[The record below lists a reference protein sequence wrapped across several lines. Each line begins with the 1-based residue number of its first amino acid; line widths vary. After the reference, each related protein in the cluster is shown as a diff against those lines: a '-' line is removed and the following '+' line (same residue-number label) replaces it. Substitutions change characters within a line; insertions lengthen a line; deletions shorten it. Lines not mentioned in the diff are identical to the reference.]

1 MDQPKI
7 ERLLR
12 LMKMMAG
19 NRNYTIDELAER
31 LGISYRSVYR
41 YIDTFKDSGFV
52 VEKLHSNVYKL
63 GRMPKSYVDLQN
75 LIYFSEEEAYI
86 VNSLIN
92 SLDSTNQLKV
102 NLKKKLSAV
111 YNCTSIVNYVHRKEI
126 AEHIEALGQAIRG
139 KKKVILKAYE
149 SSNSHEVSDRF
160 VEPFEFT
167 TNCIDVWCYDSEKKE
182 NRVFKISRI
191 GRVCLLDDAWSN
203 EERHQKSKTDCF
215 RISSFKQTPVKLE
228 LSIMAKNL
236 LIEEYP
242 LAEKE
247 LRKEGDKW
255 ILETMVS
262 GMEGVG
268 RFVIGLAHEIKII
281 DSPELERYIQDFT
294 RKYLSI
300 ELYEED

>member
-12 LMKMMAG
+12 LMKMMSG
-19 NRNYTIDELAER
+19 NINYTIDELADK
-31 LGISYRSVYR
+31 LGTSYRSIYR
-41 YIDTFKDSGFV
+41 YIDTFKESGFV

-63 GRMPKSYVDLQN
+63 GKMPRAYVDLKN

-92 SLDSTNQLKV
+92 SLDSTNMLKT

-111 YNCTSIVNYVHRKEI
+111 YGSTSIINYVQKKEL
-126 AEHIEALGQAIRG
+126 AEHIELLGQAIRE
-139 KKKVILKAYE
+139 KKRVILKSYE
-149 SSNSHEVSDRF
+149 SSHSHEVSDRF
-160 VEPFEFT
+160 IEPFEFT
-167 TNCIDVWCYDSEKKE
+167 TNCIDVWGYDLEKKE

-191 GRVCLLDDAWSN
+191 SRVSLLDDSWCN
-203 EERHQKSKTDCF
+203 EERHEKSKTDCF
-215 RISSFKQTPVKLE
+215 RISSFEQSRVKLE

-242 LAEKE
+242 LAEKDI
-247 LRKEGDKW
+247 RKEGDKW

-268 RFVIGLAHEIKII
+268 RFFLGLAHEIKILES
-281 DSPELERYIQDFT
+281 DELKEYTRKFVERYL
-294 RKYLSI
+294 K
-300 ELYEED
+300 

>member
-12 LMKMMAG
+12 LMKMMSG
-19 NRNYTIDELAER
+19 NVNYTIDELADK
-31 LGISYRSVYR
+31 LGTSYRSIYR
-41 YIDTFKDSGFV
+41 YIDTFKASGFV

-63 GRMPKSYVDLQN
+63 GKMPRSYVELKD

-92 SLDSTNQLKV
+92 SLDSTNMLKV

-111 YNCTSIVNYVHRKEI
+111 YNSTSIVNYVQKKEV
-126 AEHIEALGQAIRG
+126 AEHIESLGEAIRG

-149 SSNSHEVSDRF
+149 SAHSHEVSDRF
-160 VEPFEFT
+160 IEPFEFT
-167 TNCIDVWCYDSEKKE
+167 TNCIDIWGYDLEKKE

-191 GRVCLLDDAWSN
+191 GWVSVLEDAWTN
-203 EERHQKSKTDCF
+203 EEKHQKSKTDCF
-215 RISSFKQTPVKLE
+215 HISNFEQTPVKLE
-228 LSIMAKNL
+228 LSLMAKNL

-242 LAEKE
+242 LAEQD
-247 LRKEGDKW
+247 LRKEDDKW
-255 ILETMVS
+255 ILDTNVS

-268 RFVIGLAHEIKII
+268 RFVIGLAHEIKVI
-281 DSPELERYIQDFT
+281 DSPALELYIKDFAS
-294 RKYLSI
+294 KYLN
-300 ELYEED
+300 